1 MLIAEYRVSVWSK
14 SVFYRTAPFLIHSHV
29 CLFILEITVFVF
41 SIISGIEDTDGP
53 PPPYPG
59 DNEQP
64 TNTDRPSF
72 DDSIYA
78 TPDYDGNDMLCIVS
92 LYLIRSF

>member
-1 MLIAEYRVSVWSK
+1 M
-14 SVFYRTAPFLIHSHV
+14 APFLVHSHLHV
-29 CLFILEITVFVF
+29 CLFILEIIVFIF
-41 SIISGIEDTDGP
+41 SIISGIEDTDGPPP

-78 TPDYDGNDMLCIVS
+78 TPDYDGNDICCVLFQLHLS
-92 LYLIRSF
+92 LLH